1 MCAKCSRSEFENGPF
16 FSKPKGLSFEYLGLV
31 GDCIRFIENPSYVA
45 RVVSDN
51 EVEFE
56 DRKWKLSTLTA
67 ELKRRLGRA
76 TPSEAYRGSQY
87 FEYDGTRLDA
97 LMEQR

>member
-1 MCAKCSRSEFENGPF
+1 M
-16 FSKPKGLSFEYLGLV
+16 LGLV
-31 GDCIRFIENPSYVA
+31 GENIRFIENPAYEA
-45 RVVSDN
+45 KVVSDN

-56 DRKWKLSTLTA
+56 DKIWRLSALTA
-67 ELKRRLGRA
+67 ELKRRLGKA

-97 LMEQR
+97 LMEQG

>member
-1 MCAKCSRSEFENGPF
+1 MSAHP
-16 FSKPKGLSFEYLGLV
+16 SFEFLGLV
-31 GDCIRFIENPSYVA
+31 GEEIRFVENPSYVA

-56 DRKWKLSTLTA
+56 DRIWRLSALTA
-67 ELKRRLGRA
+67 ELKRRLGKA

-87 FEYDGTRLDA
+87 FEYDGTRLED
-97 LMEQR
+97 LMGQG

>member
-1 MCAKCSRSEFENGPF
+1 M
-16 FSKPKGLSFEYLGLV
+16 KPKGLSFDYLGL
-31 GDCIRFIENPSYVA
+31 GGENIRFIENPAYVA
-45 RVVSDN
+45 KVVSDN

-56 DRKWKLSTLTA
+56 DRIWKLSALTA
-67 ELKRRLGRA
+67 ELKRRLGKA

-97 LMEQR
+97 LMERG

>member
-1 MCAKCSRSEFENGPF
+1 MRIFALLK
-16 FSKPKGLSFEYLGLV
+16 
-31 GDCIRFIENPSYVA
+31 NPAYVA
-45 RVVSDN
+45 KVVSDN

-56 DRKWKLSTLTA
+56 NKIWRLSSLTA
-67 ELKRRLGRA
+67 ELKRRLGKA

-97 LMEQR
+97 LMEQG

>member
-1 MCAKCSRSEFENGPF
+1 M
-16 FSKPKGLSFEYLGLV
+16 KPKGLSFEYLGLV
-31 GDCIRFIENPSYVA
+31 GENIRFIENPAYVA
-45 RVVSDN
+45 KVVSDN

-56 DRKWKLSTLTA
+56 DRIWKLSALTA
-67 ELKRRLGRA
+67 ELKRRLGKA

-97 LMEQR
+97 LMERG